1 MKSPNR
7 SCSPACALINSGP
20 TAFVQ
25 TAPQLVYPFHPPSEI
40 EENLMGKTPAA
51 GLVALMVAS
60 MAAPSGSALAQE
72 QQAFVR

>member
-1 MKSPNR
+1 MR
-7 SCSPACALINSGP
+7 
-20 TAFVQ
+20 
-25 TAPQLVYPFHPPSEI
+25 
-40 EENLMGKTPAA
+40 KTPAA